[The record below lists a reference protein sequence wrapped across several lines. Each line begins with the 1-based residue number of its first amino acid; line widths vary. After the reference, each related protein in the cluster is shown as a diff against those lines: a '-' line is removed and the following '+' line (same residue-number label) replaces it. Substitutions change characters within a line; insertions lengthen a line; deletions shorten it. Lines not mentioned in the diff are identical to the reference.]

1 MSRERRLGRGL
12 EALLGRAGLD
22 PQATPSAPRTDGT
35 GALASAPA
43 AAPAAAPR
51 PAGGLGAGAARLIL
65 HAPEEVE
72 QAASTLPVAEIDP
85 ALVDP
90 NPWQPR
96 SVVDDAALAELTA
109 SLGEHGLVQPIVVR
123 SRGDRY
129 QLIAGQRRLAAARRL
144 GWQKLPVRVLDV
156 DDRQMSEIAI
166 VENLQRRDLDALE
179 KATSFKSYL
188 AAWGCTQDELAK
200 RLSIDRSTV
209 TNLIRLLEL
218 PDAVQQK
225 LRAGEISMGHAR
237 ALLPLGD
244 EHEQTRLVAR
254 IVAEGLSVRAI
265 EGEVQEILRAD
276 EDDAPR
282 AAAKP
287 TRVAG
292 SDDADDDLA
301 SDSIDDSDADSD
313 GAPRAAGTAKRKPG
327 RPATRRT
334 AQVQAVEQQLRRALG
349 TKVVVHAN
357 GKGAG
362 RIVIPFA
369 NLDEFQRLLDQIS
382 K

>member
-1 MSRERRLGRGL
+1 MSKERRLGRGL

-22 PQATPSAPRTDGT
+22 PQSTPAPAQTQGT
-35 GALASAPA
+35 GALASQPSPLPGRAPDL
-43 AAPAAAPR
+43 PGKGI
-51 PAGGLGAGAARLIL
+51 GGLGTGAARLIL

-72 QAASTLPVAEIDP
+72 QAAAALPVNEVDP

-96 SVVDDAALAELTA
+96 SVVDDGALAELTA
-109 SLGEHGLVQPIVVR
+109 SLGEHGLLQPIVVR
-123 SRGDRY
+123 ARSDRY

-144 GWQKLPVRVLDV
+144 GWAKLPVRVLDV

-179 KATSFKSYL
+179 KAVSFKTYL

-200 RLSIDRSTV
+200 RLSIDRSSV

-218 PDAVQQK
+218 PEGVQQR

-244 EHEQTRLVAR
+244 EHEQVKLAQR
-254 IVAEGLSVRAI
+254 IVTEGLSVRAI
-265 EGEVQEILRAD
+265 EGQVQEILRAD
-276 EDDAPR
+276 EDDPAL
-282 AAAKP
+282 
-287 TRVAG
+287 
-292 SDDADDDLA
+292 ADDDGISTVVA
-301 SDSIDDSDADSD
+301 DGERDDDLPSPA
-313 GAPRAAGTAKRKPG
+313 APAATKRKPG
-327 RPATRRT
+327 RPATKRT
-334 AQVQAVEQQLRRALG
+334 AQVQAVEAQLRRALG
-349 TKVVVHAN
+349 TKVIVHAN

-362 RIVIPFA
+362 RIVIPFGD
-369 NLDEFQRLLDQIS
+369 LDEFQRLLQQITG
-382 K
+382 

>member
-1 MSRERRLGRGL
+1 MSKERRLGRGL

-22 PQATPSAPRTDGT
+22 PQSTPTAPQTDGT
-35 GALASAPA
+35 GALASQPAPL
-43 AAPAAAPR
+43 PGR
-51 PAGGLGAGAARLIL
+51 PLEIPGKGVGGLGTGAARLIL

-72 QAASTLPVAEIDP
+72 QVAATLPVNEVDP

-96 SVVDDAALAELTA
+96 SVVDDGALAELTA

-123 SRGDRY
+123 ARGDRY

-144 GWQKLPVRVLDV
+144 GWAKLPVRVLDV

-179 KATSFKSYL
+179 KAASFKTYL

-200 RLSIDRSTV
+200 RLSIDRSSV

-218 PDAVQQK
+218 PDGVQQR

-244 EHEQTRLVAR
+244 EHEQVKLAQR

-265 EGEVQEILRAD
+265 EGQVQEILRAD
-276 EDDAPR
+276 EDDP
-282 AAAKP
+282 
-287 TRVAG
+287 
-292 SDDADDDLA
+292 SLADDDGISTA
-301 SDSIDDSDADSD
+301 VADVEGDDDAPPAAPS
-313 GAPRAAGTAKRKPG
+313 GAAKRKPG
-327 RPATRRT
+327 RPATKRT
-334 AQVQAVEQQLRRALG
+334 AQVQAVEAQLRRALG

-362 RIVIPFA
+362 RIVIPFGD
-369 NLDEFQRLLDQIS
+369 LDEFQRLLRQIS
-382 K
+382 G

>member
-1 MSRERRLGRGL
+1 MSKERRLGRGL

-22 PQATPSAPRTDGT
+22 PQSTPTTPRTDGT
-35 GALASAPA
+35 GALASQPA
-43 AAPAAAPR
+43 TLPVR
-51 PAGGLGAGAARLIL
+51 PAELPGKSVGGLGSGAARLIL

-72 QAASTLPVAEIDP
+72 QAAATLPVSEVEAS
-85 ALVDP
+85 LVDP

-96 SVVDDAALAELTA
+96 SIVDDGALAELTA

-123 SRGDRY
+123 AKGDRY

-144 GWQKLPVRVLDV
+144 GWAKLPVRVLDV

-179 KATSFKSYL
+179 KASSFKTYL

-218 PDAVQQK
+218 PEGVQQR

-244 EHEQTRLVAR
+244 EHEQVKLAHR

-276 EDDAPR
+276 EDDPAL
-282 AAAKP
+282 
-287 TRVAG
+287 TD
-292 SDDADDDLA
+292 DDASPTA
-301 SDSIDDSDADSD
+301 VADSD
-313 GAPRAAGTAKRKPG
+313 SENDLVAPTAPTAAKRKPG
-327 RPATRRT
+327 RPATKRT
-334 AQVQAVEQQLRRALG
+334 AQVQAVEAQLRRALG

-362 RIVIPFA
+362 RIVIPFGD
-369 NLDEFQRLLDQIS
+369 LDEFQRLLRQITG
-382 K
+382 